1 MVYYLRPVWQH
12 FCPIVRECL
21 YFLDYIHWSKYI
33 YIYLFRQWV
42 FKLAFTAH
50 YWSLSREFLTL
61 GSNRTFSHYS
71 DHLMGHWFRR
81 YPNVLW
87 YKSMIYP
94 NNYCLILKVFVVVPS
109 VAFFTAY
116 ILLRRSATFY
126 SAPKSWRLG
135 RNGNL
140 LLSFWSEK
148 KKNKLIDS

>member
-94 NNYCLILKVFVVVPS
+94 NNYCLIWRFSWWFPALPFS
-109 VAFFTAY
+109 LLIFFYDEARRF
-116 ILLRRSATFY
+116 ILRRNPGGWVEMETYYWAFD
-126 SAPKSWRLG
+126 PRRRKI
-135 RNGNL
+135 N
-140 LLSFWSEK
+140 
-148 KKNKLIDS
+148 